1 MASFTDKIP
10 QFNPY
15 VQQLPVQAMVEV
27 GMEKQRRY
35 DEGVQKIQTSIDN
48 VAGLDI
54 ANETQRVYLQSTLN
68 KLGSNLKMVAAGDFS
83 NYQLVNSVSGM
94 STQIIKDPVIQNAV
108 ASTARYKKGIADR
121 EAYKKEGKDSPS
133 NDFIFNR
140 SASEFLNSKDV
151 NAQFSASYDPYTNW
165 KKNSLEV
172 IKALTGNKNITEDAF
187 TVRVDSKGNP
197 VLGADGKPEL
207 VIADAVI
214 RKEMSGISPEQISQA
229 LLSALSPADFKQMQ
243 TDAIYNYS
251 NQDADKFKMSV
262 NNSYTDKLEGYSQQ
276 ISTLQNSK
284 SSTTSN
290 VEKQKIDQQIKSL
303 SKTVTNLTKEQ
314 SNLIG
319 MIDSNNLDGAKAQF
333 GTFNSINGIAKSF
346 SNLQISQTYE
356 NSPLAD
362 MQMRREIKEQAH
374 QEWLDNFNQDERFQ
388 AQDIAAKTEANRIAK
403 LATEGYGALPGEV
416 EPEDPKTV
424 LTGVVTSIDSG
435 QKELNTYK
443 NQFLKQQGKDQ
454 TWLDQQQIAWEKNPN
469 GVDATISKYFNAVAD
484 KERTIDANQIMLDG
498 IAKQADEK
506 YGTIDKLIPK
516 DAPNLIL
523 TTASGVREVY
533 TAKDF
538 VNFNSKSNRY
548 LKDRPSQRMT
558 SQGGPVMETVWDD
571 DLAKA
576 ELTPKEYRLYQAYK
590 NGNRNT
596 GGDKVLYDNILN
608 YSKTVNQP
616 YQKVIRE
623 RNDFTAQQVA
633 DRLTGSQ
640 GAYYPIPTASA
651 EQKNGIANLL
661 TAYAARAD
669 KQTGGVA
676 ISPEWDSEIA
686 KALALDPEA
695 KFNIKLVEGTEARP
709 GKYEIVGTG
718 NAGTI
723 RFNVT
728 PQEKIAVFQDR
739 FEASPAV
746 RMIRPYQ
753 EQIRKTG
760 GYTTANDGKQYTTPN
775 NGFLNNTDFPNVQSY
790 GVKAN
795 IINSDGQYQIRLAI
809 WDPIEGKWNN
819 DIPFPRNKFLSE
831 EGVAP
836 TLITMS
842 DAAIYELLNDVPP
855 SAAELQKLKQ
865 ANKKPL

>member
-48 VAGLDI
+48 IAGLDI
-54 ANETQRVYLQSTLN
+54 INETQKVYLQSTLN
-68 KLGSNLKMVAAGDFS
+68 QLGSNLKMVAAGDFS

-140 SASEFLNSKDV
+140 SASQFINSKDV
-151 NAQFSASYDPYTNW
+151 NAQFSASYDPYVNW

-172 IKALTGNKNITEDAF
+172 IKALANDSTITDDAF
-187 TVRVDSKGNP
+187 TTDKNGN
-197 VLGADGKPEL
+197 L
-207 VIADAVI
+207 VITDALV
-214 RKEMSGISPEQISQA
+214 RKKMSGISPEKIQQA
-229 LLSALSPADFKQMQ
+229 LLSTLTPADFKQMQ

-251 NQDADKFKMSV
+251 NQDADQFKISV
-262 NNSYTDKLEGYSQQ
+262 NNSYTDKLQSYAQQ

-284 SSTTSN
+284 LSTTSN
-290 VEKQKIDQQIKSL
+290 VEKQKIDQQIASL

-314 SNLIG
+314 GNLIG
-319 MIDSNNLDGAKAQF
+319 MIDSDNLDGAKAQF
-333 GTFNSINGIAKSF
+333 GTFNSINGIARSF
-346 SNLQISQTYE
+346 SHLEVSQTYE

-362 MQMRREIKEQAH
+362 MQMRREIKDQAH
-374 QEWLDNFNQDERFQ
+374 QEWLAKFAQDERFH
-388 AQDIAAKTEANRIAK
+388 ADDMAAKTEANRIAK
-403 LATEGYGALPGEV
+403 LATEGYGALPAEV
-416 EPEDPKTV
+416 EPEDPKVV
-424 LTGVVTSIDSG
+424 LADVVKSVEVG
-435 QKELNTYK
+435 GAELNSYK

-454 TWLDQQQIAWEKNPN
+454 NWLDQQQIAWEKNPN
-469 GVDATISKYFNAVAD
+469 GVDATVSKYFNAVAD
-484 KERTIDANQIMLDG
+484 KQRTIDANKIMLSG
-498 IAKQADEK
+498 
-506 YGTIDKLIPK
+506 IDKEADAKFGSLSNLIPK
-516 DAPNLIL
+516 DAPNVIYA
-523 TTASGVREVY
+523 TKSGLREVY
-533 TAKDF
+533 TPKDF
-538 VNFNSKSNRY
+538 VEANAKFNRY
-548 LKDRPSQRMT
+548 VST
-558 SQGGPVMETVWDD
+558 SYSGSSYGTGPVTVYKDE
-571 DLAKA
+571 LAKK
-576 ELTPKEYRLYQAYK
+576 ELTPKQYRLYEILK
-590 NGNRNT
+590 NPAAAEKMVGNKTLLNNLVNY
-596 GGDKVLYDNILN
+596 GKV
-608 YSKTVNQP
+608 VNAP
-616 YQKVIRE
+616 YQQSLQK
-623 RNDFTAQQVA
+623 RNDFVAQQVA
-633 DRLTGSQ
+633 TRLTGSQ
-640 GAYYPIPTASA
+640 GAYYQIPTASA

-661 TAYAARAD
+661 IAYASRAD
-669 KQTGGVA
+669 KQKGGVGL
-676 ISPEWDSEIA
+676 SPEWNSETA
-686 KALALDPEA
+686 RALALDPEA
-695 KFNIKLVEGTEARP
+695 KFNIRLVEGTEARP

-728 PQEKIAVFQDR
+728 PQEKIAVFDNR

-746 RMIRPYQ
+746 RMIRPYE

-760 GYTTANDGKQYTTPN
+760 GYTTANDGVQYTTPN
-775 NGFLNNTDFPNVQSY
+775 NGWLNNTDFPNVQSY

-819 DIPFPRNKFLSE
+819 DIPFPRNKFVSK

-836 TLITMS
+836 ALITMS

>member
-48 VAGLDI
+48 VAGLDVI
-54 ANETQRVYLQSTLN
+54 RDIDKVYLQSTIN
-68 KLGSNLKMVAAGDFS
+68 QLGSNLKMVAAGDFS

-94 STQIIKDPVIQNAV
+94 ATQIIKDPNVQNAV
-108 ASTARYKKGIADR
+108 GSTARYRKGITDR
-121 EAYKKEGKDSPS
+121 DAYKKEGKDSPS
-133 NDFIFNR
+133 NDYIFNR
-140 SASEFLNSKDV
+140 AANNWLNSKDV
-151 NAQFSASYDPYTNW
+151 NTQFSASYDPYTNW

-187 TVRVDSKGNP
+187 TTDAKGN
-197 VLGADGKPEL
+197 L

-214 RKEMSGISPEQISQA
+214 RKEMSGISPDQISQA

-243 TDAIYNYS
+243 IDAIYNYS

-284 SSTTSN
+284 LSTTSN

-374 QEWLDNFNQDERFQ
+374 QEWLDNYNQDERFQ

-416 EPEDPKTV
+416 EQTDPKVV
-424 LTGVVTSIDSG
+424 LADVVKSVEVGDA
-435 QKELNTYK
+435 ELNTYK

-454 TWLDQQQIAWEKNPN
+454 KWLDQQQLAWEKNPN
-469 GVDATISKYFNAVAD
+469 GVDATVSKYFNAVAD
-484 KERTIDANQIMLDG
+484 KERTIDANKIMLDG
-498 IAKQADEK
+498 INKEADAKFE
-506 YGTIDKLIPK
+506 TIDKLIPK
-516 DAPNLIL
+516 GAPNLVL
-523 TTASGVREVY
+523 TTASGAREVY
-533 TAKDF
+533 TPKDF
-538 VNFNSKSNRY
+538 VDFNSKSNRY

-558 SQGGPVMETVWDD
+558 SQGGLVMETVWDD

-608 YSKTVNQP
+608 YSKTVNAP
-616 YQKVIRE
+616 YQKVIKE

-633 DRLTGSQ
+633 TRLTGSQ

-661 TAYAARAD
+661 TAYASRAD
-669 KQTGGVA
+669 KQKGGVGL
-676 ISPEWDSEIA
+676 SPEWNSETA
-686 KALALDPEA
+686 RALALDPEA
-695 KFNIKLVEGTEARP
+695 KFNIRLVEGTEARP
-709 GKYEIVGTG
+709 GKYEIVGNG

-728 PQEKIAVFQDR
+728 SQEKIAVFGDR

-753 EQIRKTG
+753 EQINKTG
-760 GYTTANDGKQYTTPN
+760 GYTTANDGVQYTTPS
-775 NGFLNNTDFPNVQSY
+775 NGWLNNTDFPNVQSY

-795 IINSDGQYQIRLAI
+795 LINSSGQYQIRLAI

>member
-1 MASFTDKIP
+1 MASYTDKIP

-15 VQQLPVQAMVEV
+15 VQELPIQAMVEV

-35 DEGVQKIQTSIDN
+35 DEGIQKIQTSINN

-54 ANETQRVYLQSTLN
+54 ANETQKVYLQSTLN
-68 KLGSNLKMVAAGDFS
+68 KLGSKLKTFAASDFS

-94 STQIIKDPVIQNAV
+94 TNQIIKDPVIQNAV

-187 TVRVDSKGNP
+187 TTDAKGN
-197 VLGADGKPEL
+197 L
-207 VIADAVI
+207 VIADAII
-214 RKEMSGISPEQISQA
+214 RKEMSGISPEQIQQA

-243 TDAIYNYS
+243 IDSIYNYS
-251 NQDADKFKMSV
+251 NQNADQFKLSV
-262 NNSYTDKLEGYSQQ
+262 NNSYTDKLQGYSDE
-276 ISTLQNSK
+276 ITNLQNSK
-284 SSTTSN
+284 LSTTSN
-290 VEKQKIDQQIKSL
+290 VEKQNIDKKIASL
-303 SKTVTNLTKEQ
+303 SKMVTNLTKEQ
-314 SNLIG
+314 TNLIG

-333 GTFNSINGIAKSF
+333 GTFNSINGIARAF
-346 SNLQISQTYE
+346 SSLQTSQTYE
-356 NSPLAD
+356 SNPLAD
-362 MQMRREIKEQAH
+362 MALRREIKDQEH
-374 QEWLDNFNQDERFQ
+374 QEWLDKFNQDERFHSENLEQ
-388 AQDIAAKTEANRIAK
+388 SKEANRLK
-403 LATEGYGALPGEV
+403 RLETEGYGALPGEV
-416 EPEDPKTV
+416 EQADPKVV
-424 LTGVVTSIDSG
+424 LADVVTSIDSG

-454 TWLDQQQIAWEKNPN
+454 KWLDQQQLAWEKNPN
-469 GVDATISKYFNAVAD
+469 GVDATVSKYFNAVAD
-484 KERTIDANQIMLDG
+484 KQRTIDANQIMLSG
-498 IAKQADEK
+498 INKEADEK
-506 YGTIDKLIPK
+506 FGTIDKFIPK
-516 DAPNLIL
+516 GAPNLVL
-523 TTASGVREVY
+523 TTASGAREVY
-533 TAKDF
+533 TPKDF
-538 VNFNSKSNRY
+538 VEFNQMSNRY
-548 LKDRPSQRMT
+548 LKTRPSERMT
-558 SQGGPVMETVWDD
+558 TQGGPVMETVWDD
-571 DLAKA
+571 NLAKA
-576 ELTPKEYRLYQAYK
+576 ELTTKMYRLYQAYK
-590 NGNRNT
+590 TGNRNT

-608 YSKTVNQP
+608 YAKTVNAP
-616 YQKVIRE
+616 YQKVIKE
-623 RNDFTAQQVA
+623 RNDFTAEQVA
-633 DRLTGSQ
+633 TRLTGSQ

-661 TAYAARAD
+661 TAYASRAD
-669 KQTGGVA
+669 KQKGGVGL
-676 ISPEWDSEIA
+676 SPEWNSETA
-686 KALALDPEA
+686 RALALDPEA

-728 PQEKIAVFQDR
+728 PQEKIAVFGDR

-753 EQIRKTG
+753 EQINKTG
-760 GYTTANDGKQYTTPN
+760 GYTTANDGVQYTTPS
-775 NGFLNNTDFPNVQSY
+775 NGWLNNTDFPNVQSY

-795 IINSDGQYQIRLAI
+795 LINSSGQYQIRLAI

-819 DIPFPRNKFLSE
+819 DIPFPRNKFISE

-836 TLITMS
+836 ALITMS

-855 SAAELQKLKQ
+855 SATELQKLKQ

>member
-1 MASFTDKIP
+1 MASFTDQIP

-15 VQQLPVQAMVEV
+15 IQQLPVKAMVEV

-35 DEGVQKIQTSIDN
+35 DEGIQKIQASIDN

-54 ANETQRVYLQSTLN
+54 ANEAQKVYLQSTLN
-68 KLGSNLKMVAAGDFS
+68 QLGSNLKTVAAGDFS

-94 STQIIKDPVIQNAV
+94 AKQIVKDPVIQSAV
-108 ASTARYKKGIADR
+108 SSTARYRKGLADR

-140 SASEFLNSKDV
+140 AADNYLNSKDV

-172 IKALTGNKNITEDAF
+172 IKALANDSTITDDAF
-187 TVRVDSKGNP
+187 TTDASGN
-197 VLGADGKPEL
+197 L
-207 VIADAVI
+207 VITDAIV
-214 RKEMSGISPEQISQA
+214 RKKMSGISPEKIQQA
-229 LLSALSPADFKQMQ
+229 LLSTLTPADFKQMQ
-243 TDAIYNYS
+243 TDAIYNYA
-251 NQDADKFKMSV
+251 NQDADQFKISV
-262 NNSYTDKLEGYSQQ
+262 NNSYTDKLQSYAQQ
-276 ISTLQNSK
+276 ISMLQNSK
-284 SSTTSN
+284 PSTTSN
-290 VEKQKIDQQIKSL
+290 VEKQKIDQQIASL
-303 SKTVTNLTKEQ
+303 SKVVNGLTKEQ

-333 GTFNSINGIAKSF
+333 GTLNSINGIAKSF
-346 SNLQISQTYE
+346 SHLEVSQTYE
-356 NSPLAD
+356 SSPYAD
-362 MQMRREIKEQAH
+362 MQMRREIKN
-374 QEWLDNFNQDERFQ
+374 QEWKKFELQYEQDERFH
-388 AQDIAAKTEANRIAK
+388 ADTMAKAEEANRIAK
-403 LATEGYGALPGEV
+403 LAIEGYGALPAEV
-416 EPEDPKTV
+416 EQTDPKVV
-424 LTGVVTSIDSG
+424 LADIVTSIDSG
-435 QKELNTYK
+435 QKELNSYK

-454 TWLDQQQIAWEKNPN
+454 NWLDQQQAAWEKNPN
-469 GVDATISKYFNAVAD
+469 GVDATVSKYFNSVAD
-484 KERTIDANQIMLDG
+484 KERKIDANQIMLNN
-498 IAKQADEK
+498 INAEADRK
-506 YGTIDKLIPK
+506 FGTIDKFIPK
-516 DAPNLIL
+516 NAPNLIL

-533 TAKDF
+533 TPKEF
-538 VNFNSKSNRY
+538 VEFNQMSSRY
-548 LKDRPSQRMT
+548 LKDRPSERMT

-571 DLAKA
+571 NLAKA
-576 ELTPKEYRLYQAYK
+576 ELTPKMYRLYQAYK
-590 NGNRNT
+590 AGNRNT

-608 YSKTVNQP
+608 YSKTVNAP
-616 YQKVIRE
+616 YQKVLKE

-640 GAYYPIPTASA
+640 GAYYQIPTASA
-651 EQKNGIANLL
+651 EQKNSIATLL
-661 TAYAARAD
+661 TSYAARAD
-669 KQTGGVA
+669 KQKDGVGL
-676 ISPEWDSEIA
+676 SPEWNSETA
-686 KALALDPEA
+686 RALALDPEA
-695 KFNIKLVEGTEARP
+695 KYTIKLVEGTEARP

-723 RFNVT
+723 KFNVT
-728 PQEKIAVFQDR
+728 PQEKIAIFGDR

-760 GYTTANDGKQYTTPN
+760 GYTTANDGVQYTTPN

-819 DIPFPRNKFLSE
+819 DIPFPRNKFVSE

-836 TLITMS
+836 ALITMS
-842 DAAIYELLNDVPP
+842 DAAIYELLHDVPP

>member
-35 DEGVQKIQTSIDN
+35 DEGVQKIQASIDN

-54 ANETQRVYLQSTLN
+54 INETQKVYLQSTLN
-68 KLGSNLKMVAAGDFS
+68 QLGSNLKMVAAGDFS

-140 SASEFLNSKDV
+140 AASQFINSKDV
-151 NAQFSASYDPYTNW
+151 NAQFSASYDPYVNW

-172 IKALTGNKNITEDAF
+172 IKALANDSTITDDAF
-187 TVRVDSKGNP
+187 TTDANGN
-197 VLGADGKPEL
+197 L
-207 VIADAVI
+207 VITDALV
-214 RKEMSGISPEQISQA
+214 RKKMSGISPEKIQQA
-229 LLSALSPADFKQMQ
+229 LLSTLTPADFKQMQ

-251 NQDADKFKMSV
+251 NQDADQFKISI
-262 NNSYTDKLEGYSQQ
+262 NNSYTDKLQGYSQQ

-284 SSTTSN
+284 LSTTSN
-290 VEKQKIDQQIKSL
+290 VEKQKIDQQIASL
-303 SKTVTNLTKEQ
+303 SKTVANLTKEQ

-319 MIDSNNLDGAKAQF
+319 MIDSDNLDGAKAQF

-346 SNLQISQTYE
+346 SHLEVSQTYE
-356 NSPLAD
+356 SSPLAD

-374 QEWLDNFNQDERFQ
+374 QEWLDKFNQDERFH
-388 AQDIAAKTEANRIAK
+388 ADDLAEKREANRIAK
-403 LATEGYGALPGEV
+403 LATEGYGALPAEV
-416 EPEDPKTV
+416 EQTDPKVV
-424 LTGVVTSIDSG
+424 LADVVTSIDSG

-443 NQFLKQQGKDQ
+443 NQFLKEQGKDQ
-454 TWLDQQQIAWEKNPN
+454 KWLDQQQLAWEKNPN
-469 GVDATISKYFNAVAD
+469 GVDATVSKYFNAVAD
-484 KERTIDANQIMLDG
+484 KQRTIDANKTMLSN
-498 IAKQADEK
+498 INAEADEK
-506 YGTIDKLIPK
+506 FGSLDDFIPK
-516 DAPNLIL
+516 NAPNVIYA
-523 TTASGVREVY
+523 TKSGLREVY
-533 TAKDF
+533 TPKDF
-538 VNFNSKSNRY
+538 VDFNAKFSRYVDYSLPAGKAANRTKVY
-548 LKDRPSQRMT
+548 L
-558 SQGGPVMETVWDD
+558 DD
-571 DLAKA
+571 KAKA
-576 ELTPKEYRLYQAYK
+576 ELSPKEYRLYEILK
-590 NGNRNT
+590 NPAAAEKMVGNKTLLDNLINY
-596 GGDKVLYDNILN
+596 GKVINP
-608 YSKTVNQP
+608 T
-616 YQKVIRE
+616 YQKVIKE

-640 GAYYPIPTASA
+640 GAYYTIPTASA
-651 EQKNGIANLL
+651 EQRDSMAGLINSYISR
-661 TAYAARAD
+661 AA

-686 KALALDPEA
+686 KALILDPKA
-695 KFNIKLVEGTEARP
+695 KFLIKLVEGTEARP
-709 GKYEIVGTG
+709 VKYEIVG
-718 NAGTI
+718 AGDAGRI
-723 RFNVT
+723 RFNMT
-728 PQEKIAVFQDR
+728 AQEKIAVFENR

-760 GYTTANDGKQYTTPN
+760 GYTTANDGKQYTTST
-775 NGFLNNTDFPNVQSY
+775 NGFLNSTEFPNVQAY

-795 IINSDGQYQIRLAI
+795 LIKSGAEYQIRLAI
-809 WDPIEGKWNN
+809 WDPIEGKWND
-819 DIPFPRNKFLSE
+819 DIPYPRNKFLSE
-831 EGVAP
+831 EAVAP
-836 TLITMS
+836 ALITMT

>member
-1 MASFTDKIP
+1 MASFTDQIP

-15 VQQLPVQAMVEV
+15 VQQLPVEAMVTV

-35 DEGVQKIQTSIDN
+35 DEGVQKIQASIDN

-54 ANETQRVYLQSTLN
+54 INEAQKVYLQSTLN
-68 KLGSNLKMVAAGDFS
+68 QLGSNLKMVAAGDFS

-140 SASEFLNSKDV
+140 AASQFINSKDV
-151 NAQFSASYDPYTNW
+151 NAQFSASYDPYVNW

-172 IKALTGNKNITEDAF
+172 IKALANDSTITDDAF
-187 TVRVDSKGNP
+187 TTDKNGN
-197 VLGADGKPEL
+197 L
-207 VIADAVI
+207 VITDALV
-214 RKEMSGISPEQISQA
+214 RKKMAGISPEKIQQA
-229 LLSALSPADFKQMQ
+229 LLSTLTPADFKQMQ

-262 NNSYTDKLEGYSQQ
+262 NDSYTDKLEGYAQQ

-284 SSTTSN
+284 LSTTSN
-290 VEKQKIDQQIKSL
+290 VEKKKIDLQIASL

-319 MIDSNNLDGAKAQF
+319 MIDSDNLDGAKAQF

-346 SNLQISQTYE
+346 SHLEVSQTYE

-362 MQMRREIKEQAH
+362 MQMRREIKDQAH
-374 QEWLDNFNQDERFQ
+374 QEWLDKFAQDERFH
-388 AQDIAAKTEANRIAK
+388 ADDMAAKTEANRIAK
-403 LATEGYGALPGEV
+403 LATEGYGALPGED
-416 EPEDPKTV
+416 EQTDPKVV
-424 LTGVVTSIDSG
+424 LADVVTSIDSG

-443 NQFLKQQGKDQ
+443 NQFLTQQGKDQ
-454 TWLDQQQIAWEKNPN
+454 AWLDQQQLAWEKNPN
-469 GVDATISKYFNAVAD
+469 GVDATVSKYFNAVAD
-484 KERTIDANQIMLDG
+484 KQRTIDANKIMLSG
-498 IAKQADEK
+498 INKEADAKF
-506 YGTIDKLIPK
+506 GTIDKFIPK
-516 DAPNLIL
+516 NAPNLIL

-533 TAKDF
+533 TPKDF
-538 VNFNSKSNRY
+538 VDFNSKSNRY
-548 LKDRPSQRMT
+548 LKDRPSQKMT